1 MTKIFNYIAAHGL
14 APDISGCRQLP
25 IAAKIP
31 VFEIWANPDASEY
44 AVKISCIPHFVMKTS
59 SRAQY
64 THIIYAAPFLPE
76 NLEGLSKKLDLI
88 VSGLGKTR

>member
-1 MTKIFNYIAAHGL
+1 VANIFNYIAVHGL
-14 APDISGCRQLP
+14 ASDISACRQLL
-25 IAAKIP
+25 IAKIP

-88 VSGLGKTR
+88 VSGLGKS

>member
-1 MTKIFNYIAAHGL
+1 MTSNYFAASELGPDIAACCDW
-14 APDISGCRQLP
+14 AISS
-25 IAAKIP
+25 KIP
-31 VFEIWANPDASEY
+31 VFEIWANDDASEY

-88 VSGLGKTR
+88 VSGLGKS

>member
-1 MTKIFNYIAAHGL
+1 
-14 APDISGCRQLP
+14 
-25 IAAKIP
+25 
-31 VFEIWANPDASEY
+31 
-44 AVKISCIPHFVMKTS
+44 MKTS

-88 VSGLGKTR
+88 VSGLGKS